1 MLTADWPWTLGWG
14 RGPYARSGNTDHSTR
29 ASRGAFYP
37 EHDRDR
43 SRGRGRGVG
52 GSHAA
57 PTDNVRDC
65 GGCASHAHRRANC
78 RADHRAYRHRRCR
91 YPKPAAC
98 DKIYSPGMVAA
109 FGDLVLNPAWTTD
122 PGSDVREGS
131 DDPQLLAVINNT
143 EHLSCHWVSP
153 VGPSG
158 SGVVTNLVW
167 VTAEQTQAVGNRLR
181 ELALNCYEEL
191 GGLRCITETRT
202 EEGISGQSH
211 FLRDGI
217 WLATQF
223 INAGPD
229 GYTHD
234 MVATLWHG
242 A

>member
-1 MLTADWPWTLGWG
+1 MSTIVTALVVMAAVWVVLTPHPPTESAIEPD
-14 RGPYARSGNTDHSTR
+14 AR
-29 ASRGAFYP
+29 P
-37 EHDRDR
+37 
-43 SRGRGRGVG
+43 
-52 GSHAA
+52 A
-57 PTDNVRDC
+57 PT
-65 GGCASHAHRRANC
+65 ASPTPAPVTGPIAVV
-78 RADHRAYRHRRCR
+78 AAGT
-91 YPKPAAC
+91 PKPEAC
-98 DKIYSPGMVAA
+98 DKIYSPGMAAA

-122 PGSDVREGS
+122 PGTDVREGS
-131 DDPQLLAVINNT
+131 DDPQLLAVINNA

-167 VTAEQTQAVGNRLR
+167 LTEEQTQAVANRLR

-191 GGLRCITETRT
+191 GGLRCITETRGD
-202 EEGISGQSH
+202 EGVSGQSH
-211 FLRDGI
+211 FLRGGI

-234 MVATLWHG
+234 MVATLWNG